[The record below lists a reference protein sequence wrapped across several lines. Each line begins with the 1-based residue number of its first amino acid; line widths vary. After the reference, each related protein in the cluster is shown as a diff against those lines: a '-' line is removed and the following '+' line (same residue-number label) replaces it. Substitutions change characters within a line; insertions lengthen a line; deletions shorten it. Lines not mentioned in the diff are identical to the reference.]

1 MKDLDMQQAEQTE
14 TSETKIGRPTLGRV
28 IQSTLAGAL
37 GVQSSK
43 NREKDFAN
51 GNIWVFVVSGII
63 FTLLF
68 IATVMTLVKLAIA
81 NLG

>member
-1 MKDLDMQQAEQTE
+1 MTNRDMREQ
-14 TSETKIGRPTLGRV
+14 SSDSGTKRPTLGRI

-63 FTLLF
+63 FTVLF